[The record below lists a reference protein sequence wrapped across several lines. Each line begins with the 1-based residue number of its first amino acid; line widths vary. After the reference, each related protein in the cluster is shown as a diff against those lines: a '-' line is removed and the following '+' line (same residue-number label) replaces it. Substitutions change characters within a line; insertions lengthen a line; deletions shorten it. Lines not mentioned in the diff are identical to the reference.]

1 MFGANCVYRPELLA
15 SLIEAFPQCCYEFK
29 KNDSVVLTGG
39 NAVVNAIMN
48 SQVNFDEKVGWA
60 FGNRNANFLNRLLG
74 RIALHMVHNT
84 MCLPN
89 TLLTKY
95 YLYNEFIDSQVLQM
109 PDLDSRHLHY
119 VGLKIDLA
127 RNMQIL
133 LREFFKFNDVIRN
146 SKVHP
151 FYVRETDFYADPKTV
166 IKRKIDRDSK
176 LFIVDNF
183 TDAAKYENV
192 MIVNEFFILW
202 PFYRLSLRIMR
213 KRVDYEERLVG
224 TAGDTLRELV
234 KSFGMHELGYPVH
247 MSGEKYLK

>member
-1 MFGANCVYRPELLA
+1 MFGANRVYPPELLA

-48 SQVNFDEKVGWA
+48 SQVNFAEKVGWA

-95 YLYNEFIDSQVLQM
+95 FLYNEFIDSQVLQM

-224 TAGDTLRELV
+224 KAGDTLRELV